1 MILTSNFNLK
11 DFVLLRAN
19 GSLTKG
25 YRSRKRDR
33 FKKLLN
39 YIITIF
45 D

>member
-1 MILTSNFNLK
+1 MILTSKFSLK
-11 DFVLLRAN
+11 DLVLLRVN
-19 GSLTKG
+19 KSLSKG

>member
-1 MILTSNFNLK
+1 MTLISEFKLK
-11 DFVLLRAN
+11 DLILLRVT
-19 GSLTKG
+19 GSLSKG

>member
-1 MILTSNFNLK
+1 MTLTSNFNLK
-11 DFVLLRAN
+11 DIILLRAN
-19 GSLTKG
+19 GSLTEGFK
-25 YRSRKRDR
+25 SRKRDR

>member
-1 MILTSNFNLK
+1 MTLTSEFALK
-11 DFVLLRAN
+11 DLVLLRVN
-19 GSLTKG
+19 KSLSEG
-25 YRSRKRDR
+25 FRSRKRDR

>member
-1 MILTSNFNLK
+1 MTLTSKFNLQ
-11 DFVLLRAN
+11 DLILLRVN
-19 GSLTKG
+19 NSLTKG

>member
-1 MILTSNFNLK
+1 MILTSKLNLK
-11 DFVLLRAN
+11 DLILLRIN
-19 GSLTKG
+19 KSLSVG

>member
-1 MILTSNFNLK
+1 MK
-11 DFVLLRAN
+11 DFVLLRVN
-19 GSLTKG
+19 DSLSQG

>member
-1 MILTSNFNLK
+1 MILISKFDLQ
-11 DFVLLRAN
+11 DFILLRVN
-19 GSLTKG
+19 KSLSQG

-39 YIITIF
+39 YVITIF

>member
-1 MILTSNFNLK
+1 MILTSNFSLK
-11 DFVLLRAN
+11 DFILLRVN